1 MDTHPKHLPAD
12 ERRAVTVESVVALA
26 GSQNPSEITTAAI
39 AKHMNLTQGA
49 LFRHFPNKE
58 AIWQA
63 VMEWVAE
70 RLLARIDRSAQG
82 IESPLAAMEA
92 MFMSHIEFVAEH
104 PGVPRMMFGELQRAE
119 STPAKRMVQTLIQ
132 RYGERLHRLI
142 EKGKASGELSPS
154 LDNEAAATLFIGTIQ
169 GLVMQS
175 LLAGDVGRMHR
186 DAPRVFAIYRRGI
199 RVRNEKLPL
208 QGRTLALLA
217 VIIPLL
223 VLFIY
228 VGLRSGPLAPVA
240 VTVASVESQAI
251 TPALF
256 GIGTVEARYTYKI
269 GPTFAGRVKRLE
281 VHVGDQVKAGQVL
294 GEMEPVDLD
303 DRVRSQESVF
313 KRAEAALREA
323 EARQAYAQT
332 QARRYEQ
339 LFAVRSTS
347 EEIVTTKRQ
356 ELQIADAALSAARE
370 DIARAR
376 SDREALVAQRS
387 NLRLIAPV
395 DGVVAVR
402 DADPGTT
409 IVAGQAVVEV
419 IDPKSLWINVRF
431 DQISASG
438 LAGGCRL
445 ISSCVR
451 VVARP

>member
-1 MDTHPKHLPAD
+1 MK
-12 ERRAVTVESVVALA
+12 
-26 GSQNPSEITTAAI
+26 
-39 AKHMNLTQGA
+39 
-49 LFRHFPNKE
+49 
-58 AIWQA
+58 
-63 VMEWVAE
+63 
-70 RLLARIDRSAQG
+70 
-82 IESPLAAMEA
+82 
-92 MFMSHIEFVAEH
+92 
-104 PGVPRMMFGELQRAE
+104 
-119 STPAKRMVQTLIQ
+119 
-132 RYGERLHRLI
+132 
-142 EKGKASGELSPS
+142 
-154 LDNEAAATLFIGTIQ
+154 
-169 GLVMQS
+169 
-175 LLAGDVGRMHR
+175 
-186 DAPRVFAIYRRGI
+186 
-199 RVRNEKLPL
+199 KLPL

-240 VTVASVESQAI
+240 VTVASVESRAI

-356 ELQIADAALSAARE
+356 ELQIADAALAAARE

-376 SDREALVAQRS
+376 SDREGLVAQRS

-395 DGVVAVR
+395 DGVVTVR

-431 DQISASG
+431 DQISAAG
-438 LAGGCRL
+438 LAGGLPTRIVLRSRGGQTLKGRVLRVEPKADAVTEETLAKVTFDNKPEPLPPVGELAEVTVDLPALPAAPL
-445 ISSCVR
+445 IPNAAVQREGDKVGVWQIVDGDLHFSPVKLGASDLNGYVQVR
-451 VVARP
+451 EGLKNGDQVVTYSEKALTARSRIHVVDHIPGVSR

>member
-1 MDTHPKHLPAD
+1 MK
-12 ERRAVTVESVVALA
+12 
-26 GSQNPSEITTAAI
+26 
-39 AKHMNLTQGA
+39 
-49 LFRHFPNKE
+49 
-58 AIWQA
+58 
-63 VMEWVAE
+63 
-70 RLLARIDRSAQG
+70 
-82 IESPLAAMEA
+82 
-92 MFMSHIEFVAEH
+92 
-104 PGVPRMMFGELQRAE
+104 
-119 STPAKRMVQTLIQ
+119 
-132 RYGERLHRLI
+132 
-142 EKGKASGELSPS
+142 
-154 LDNEAAATLFIGTIQ
+154 
-169 GLVMQS
+169 
-175 LLAGDVGRMHR
+175 
-186 DAPRVFAIYRRGI
+186 
-199 RVRNEKLPL
+199 KLPL

-240 VTVASVESQAI
+240 VTVASVESRAI

-376 SDREALVAQRS
+376 SDREGLVAQRS

-438 LAGGCRL
+438 LAGGLPARIVLRSRGGQTLKGRVLRVEPKADAVTEETLAKVTFDNKPEPLPPVGELAEVTVDLPALPAAPL
-445 ISSCVR
+445 IPNAAVQREGDKVGVWQIVDGDLHFSPVKLGASDLNGYVQVR
-451 VVARP
+451 EGLKNGDQVVTYSEKALTARSRIHVVDHIPGVSR

>member
-1 MDTHPKHLPAD
+1 MK
-12 ERRAVTVESVVALA
+12 
-26 GSQNPSEITTAAI
+26 
-39 AKHMNLTQGA
+39 
-49 LFRHFPNKE
+49 
-58 AIWQA
+58 
-63 VMEWVAE
+63 
-70 RLLARIDRSAQG
+70 
-82 IESPLAAMEA
+82 
-92 MFMSHIEFVAEH
+92 
-104 PGVPRMMFGELQRAE
+104 
-119 STPAKRMVQTLIQ
+119 
-132 RYGERLHRLI
+132 
-142 EKGKASGELSPS
+142 
-154 LDNEAAATLFIGTIQ
+154 
-169 GLVMQS
+169 
-175 LLAGDVGRMHR
+175 
-186 DAPRVFAIYRRGI
+186 
-199 RVRNEKLPL
+199 KLPL

-240 VTVASVESQAI
+240 VTVASVESRAI

-438 LAGGCRL
+438 LAGGLPTRIVLRSRSGQTLKGRVLRVEPKADAVTEEMIAKVTFDSQPETLPPVGELAEVTVDLPALQAAPL
-445 ISSCVR
+445 IPNAAVQRMGDKIGVWQVVDGDLRFSPVKLGASDLNGYVQVR
-451 VVARP
+451 EGLKNRDQVVTYSEKALTPRSRIHVVDHIPGVSR

>member
-1 MDTHPKHLPAD
+1 MK
-12 ERRAVTVESVVALA
+12 
-26 GSQNPSEITTAAI
+26 
-39 AKHMNLTQGA
+39 
-49 LFRHFPNKE
+49 
-58 AIWQA
+58 
-63 VMEWVAE
+63 
-70 RLLARIDRSAQG
+70 
-82 IESPLAAMEA
+82 
-92 MFMSHIEFVAEH
+92 
-104 PGVPRMMFGELQRAE
+104 
-119 STPAKRMVQTLIQ
+119 
-132 RYGERLHRLI
+132 
-142 EKGKASGELSPS
+142 
-154 LDNEAAATLFIGTIQ
+154 
-169 GLVMQS
+169 
-175 LLAGDVGRMHR
+175 
-186 DAPRVFAIYRRGI
+186 
-199 RVRNEKLPL
+199 KLPL

-240 VTVASVESQAI
+240 VTVASVESRAI

-294 GEMEPVDLD
+294 GEMDPVDLD
-303 DRVRSQESVF
+303 DRVRSQESAF

-370 DIARAR
+370 DIVRAR
-376 SDREALVAQRS
+376 SDREGLVAQRS

-438 LAGGCRL
+438 LAGGLPTL
-445 ISSCVR
+445 IVLRSRGGQTLKGRVLRVEPKADAVTEETLAKVTFDNKPEPLPPVGELAEVTVDLPALPAAPLIPNAAVQREGDKVGVWQMVDGDLHFSPVKLGASDLNGYVQVR
-451 VVARP
+451 EGLKNGDQVVTYSEKALTARSRIHVVEHIPGVSR

>member
-1 MDTHPKHLPAD
+1 MK
-12 ERRAVTVESVVALA
+12 
-26 GSQNPSEITTAAI
+26 
-39 AKHMNLTQGA
+39 
-49 LFRHFPNKE
+49 
-58 AIWQA
+58 
-63 VMEWVAE
+63 
-70 RLLARIDRSAQG
+70 
-82 IESPLAAMEA
+82 
-92 MFMSHIEFVAEH
+92 
-104 PGVPRMMFGELQRAE
+104 
-119 STPAKRMVQTLIQ
+119 
-132 RYGERLHRLI
+132 
-142 EKGKASGELSPS
+142 
-154 LDNEAAATLFIGTIQ
+154 
-169 GLVMQS
+169 
-175 LLAGDVGRMHR
+175 
-186 DAPRVFAIYRRGI
+186 
-199 RVRNEKLPL
+199 KLPL

-240 VTVASVESQAI
+240 VTVASVESRAI

-339 LFAVRSTS
+339 LLAVRFIS
-347 EEIVTTKRQ
+347 EEIVTTKQQ

-376 SDREALVAQRS
+376 SDREGLVAQRS

-409 IVAGQAVVEV
+409 IVAGEAVVEV
-419 IDPKSLWINVRF
+419 IDPKSLWINARF

-438 LAGGCRL
+438 LAGGLPARIVLRSRGGQTLKGRVLRVEPKADAVTEETLAKVTFDNKPEPLPPVGELAEVTVDLPALPAAPL
-445 ISSCVR
+445 IPNAAVQREGDKVGVWQMVDGDLHFSPVKLGASDLNGYVQVR
-451 VVARP
+451 EGLKNGDQVVIYSEKALTARSRIHVVDHIPGVSR

>member
-1 MDTHPKHLPAD
+1 MK
-12 ERRAVTVESVVALA
+12 
-26 GSQNPSEITTAAI
+26 
-39 AKHMNLTQGA
+39 
-49 LFRHFPNKE
+49 
-58 AIWQA
+58 
-63 VMEWVAE
+63 
-70 RLLARIDRSAQG
+70 
-82 IESPLAAMEA
+82 
-92 MFMSHIEFVAEH
+92 
-104 PGVPRMMFGELQRAE
+104 
-119 STPAKRMVQTLIQ
+119 
-132 RYGERLHRLI
+132 
-142 EKGKASGELSPS
+142 
-154 LDNEAAATLFIGTIQ
+154 
-169 GLVMQS
+169 
-175 LLAGDVGRMHR
+175 
-186 DAPRVFAIYRRGI
+186 
-199 RVRNEKLPL
+199 KLPL

-240 VTVASVESQAI
+240 VTVASVESRAI

-303 DRVRSQESVF
+303 DRVRSQESAF

-370 DIARAR
+370 DIVRAR
-376 SDREALVAQRS
+376 SDREGLVAQRS
-387 NLRLIAPV
+387 SLRLIAPV
-395 DGVVAVR
+395 DGVVTER

-409 IVAGQAVVEV
+409 IVAGQAAVEV
-419 IDPKSLWINVRF
+419 IDSKSLWINVRF
-431 DQISASG
+431 DQSSASG
-438 LAGGCRL
+438 LAAGLPARIALRSRSGHVLNGRVLRMEPKADAVTEETRAKVIFDKYPVPLPPVGELAEVTLDMPALSVALVIPNAAVQREGDKIGVWQIVDGDLHFTPVRL
-445 ISSCVR
+445 GASDLDGSVQVR
-451 VVARP
+451 DGLKNGDQFVVYSEKSLTLRSRVKVVQHIPGVSR

>member
-1 MDTHPKHLPAD
+1 MK
-12 ERRAVTVESVVALA
+12 
-26 GSQNPSEITTAAI
+26 
-39 AKHMNLTQGA
+39 
-49 LFRHFPNKE
+49 
-58 AIWQA
+58 
-63 VMEWVAE
+63 
-70 RLLARIDRSAQG
+70 
-82 IESPLAAMEA
+82 
-92 MFMSHIEFVAEH
+92 
-104 PGVPRMMFGELQRAE
+104 
-119 STPAKRMVQTLIQ
+119 
-132 RYGERLHRLI
+132 
-142 EKGKASGELSPS
+142 
-154 LDNEAAATLFIGTIQ
+154 
-169 GLVMQS
+169 
-175 LLAGDVGRMHR
+175 
-186 DAPRVFAIYRRGI
+186 
-199 RVRNEKLPL
+199 KLPL

-240 VTVASVESQAI
+240 VTVASVESRAI

-370 DIARAR
+370 DTGTP
-376 SDREALVAQRS
+376 DREAPSRS
-387 NLRLIAPV
+387 GAICASIAPV
-395 DGVVAVR
+395 DGVVAR

-438 LAGGCRL
+438 LAGAAG
-445 ISSCVR
+445 SY
-451 VVARP
+451 RPAFAWWPDLERSRAAGGTQGRRGKRGNACQGDIR